1 LGWREVY
8 FIRTRRWL
16 IIVICDNVPFLFQ
29 PDYPNLDPF
38 DSKEEAENWAKLA
51 IAAFEPDEP
60 YAPAGKGLPGEPKQ
74 TLEQIAEAQKKYK
87 K

>member
-1 LGWREVY
+1 MRYEIDENNAVRIYNDG
-8 FIRTRRWL
+8 
-16 IIVICDNVPFLFQ
+16 DDVPFLFQ